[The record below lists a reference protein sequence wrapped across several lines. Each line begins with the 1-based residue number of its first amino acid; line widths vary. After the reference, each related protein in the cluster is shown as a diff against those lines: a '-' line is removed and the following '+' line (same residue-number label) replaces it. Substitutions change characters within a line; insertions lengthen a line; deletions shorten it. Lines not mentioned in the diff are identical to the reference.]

1 MEGIQLYVLIFTIQ
15 IVRYALATL
24 RNALMAR
31 GEKVVNTI
39 LAFLLSISY
48 ILLVA
53 KVFANLTSD
62 PWQAVSYV
70 LGSVVGTYMGMVIDE
85 FSALG
90 QNILTVICDVEKGKQ
105 LTEDIRKKGY
115 AVTVVEGKGIKDD
128 RLVLLIA
135 INRKKEKKLMKTIL
149 KDDSTAV
156 VISESVTTVGGY
168 Y

>member
-1 MEGIQLYVLIFTIQ
+1 MEIYIIIFVVQ
-15 IVRYALATL
+15 IFRYALATL

-31 GEKVVNTI
+31 GEKVVNTL
-39 LAFLLSISY
+39 LAFILSISY
-48 ILLVA
+48 VLLAA
-53 KVFANLTSD
+53 KVFLNLKSD

-70 LGSVVGTYMGMVIDE
+70 LGSVVGTYIGMVLDE
-85 FSALG
+85 VFALG
-90 QNILTVICDVEKGKQ
+90 QDILTVIVDKEKGNI
-105 LTEDIRKKGY
+105 LTQDIRSKGY

-135 INRKKEKKLMKTIL
+135 LNRKKEKNLMKTIL
-149 KDDSTAV
+149 EDDKTAV